1 VFEKLLEL
9 RQTLDGLFMCN
20 AAKEGAKMPKKPG
33 IWTSLLRVILV
44 AFDPFVFPL

>member
-20 AAKEGAKMPKKPG
+20 AAKEGSQDAEETRDLDF
-33 IWTSLLRVILV
+33 TS
-44 AFDPFVFPL
+44 